1 MSGSSS
7 TGEGSSSSSSAT
19 GGDGAN
25 IMVKLGGTQN
35 QAWSRNKNKFG
46 YKLLQ
51 KMGWKEGKGMGKNED
66 GIATHV
72 RATRKYKDLGIGA
85 KVDTTGNST
94 WLGATK
100 MANDVF
106 SRKCSGWA
114 G

>member
-1 MSGSSS
+1 
-7 TGEGSSSSSSAT
+7 
-19 GGDGAN
+19 
-25 IMVKLGGTQN
+25 MVKLGGTQN

-46 YKLLQ
+46 FKLLQ

-72 RATRKYKDLGIGA
+72 RATRKHKDLGVGA
-85 KVDTTGNST
+85 SVDTTGNST

-106 SRKCSGWA
+106 SRKCSVWA
-114 G
+114 GKHT